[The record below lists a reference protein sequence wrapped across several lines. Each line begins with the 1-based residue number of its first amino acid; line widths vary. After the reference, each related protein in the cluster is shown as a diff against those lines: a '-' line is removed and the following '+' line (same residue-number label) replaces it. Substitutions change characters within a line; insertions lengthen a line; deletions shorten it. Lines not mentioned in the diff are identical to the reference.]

1 MVKKVGILGDI
12 GSGKSYVA
20 KNFGYPVFN
29 ADVEVGRLYKKDKKI
44 FNKLKKKLPKYI
56 FSFPVDKNEISKA
69 ILANTIKGKGF
80 SFSEN
85 NNDWHHSVLSKT
97 YYEKGL
103 AELSKN

>member
-1 MVKKVGILGDI
+1 MEQI
-12 GSGKSYVA
+12 
-20 KNFGYPVFN
+20 
-29 ADVEVGRLYKKDKKI
+29 
-44 FNKLKKKLPKYI
+44 
-56 FSFPVDKNEISKA
+56 KA